1 MNTEPQPI
9 SPSPDDPELAHQL
22 EALAAENQALKQ
34 KFLTDQLAE
43 EVKEKVSVW
52 AGDAFKITISLTAL
66 MGVVIIALAYGVIQH
81 QARQTAALEAQ
92 KIAKEE
98 TQALVK
104 QIILEDVRG
113 EAVNEVRQQLTQEKS
128 WIVKK
133 IAENV
138 KQELRQDPELL
149 ARMYD
154 ISRDAT
160 KNGKK
165 LDKEGFFVVA
175 GSATSKESLAFE
187 KKIAEQA
194 NLKTLICSSASGGRF
209 VLLLS
214 QDSGKFLLPLNE
226 ANRVLQEAQKIDIL
240 KKNQMFTLP
249 NSKIFFTC
257 AKS

>member
-1 MNTEPQPI
+1 MNTEPQKL
-9 SPSPDDPELAHQL
+9 STSPDNLELASQL
-22 EALAAENQALKQ
+22 EALEAENQALKQ
-34 KFLTDQLAE
+34 KLLTDQLAE
-43 EVKEKVSVW
+43 DVKEKVSVW
-52 AGDAFKITISLTAL
+52 AQDAFKITIALTAL
-66 MGVVIIALAYGVIQH
+66 MGVAMVAVAYGVIQY
-81 QARQTAALEAQ
+81 QAKQTASLEAQ

-98 TQALVK
+98 TQAVVK

-113 EAVNEVRQQLTQEKS
+113 EAVNEVRQQLSQEKS
-128 WIVKK
+128 WIVKT

-160 KNGKK
+160 KNSKK

-175 GSATSKESLAFE
+175 GSATTKESLGFE
-187 KKIAEQA
+187 KKLAEQA
-194 NLKTLICSSASGGRF
+194 KLKTLICSVSSGGGF

-214 QDSGKFLLPLNE
+214 QDASKFLLPLNE
-226 ANRVLQEAQKIDIL
+226 ANRVLQEAKKVEVL
-240 KKNQMFTLP
+240 KKNQVFTLP

>member
-149 ARMYD
+149 AR
-154 ISRDAT
+154 
-160 KNGKK
+160 
-165 LDKEGFFVVA
+165 
-175 GSATSKESLAFE
+175 
-187 KKIAEQA
+187 
-194 NLKTLICSSASGGRF
+194 
-209 VLLLS
+209 
-214 QDSGKFLLPLNE
+214 
-226 ANRVLQEAQKIDIL
+226 
-240 KKNQMFTLP
+240 
-249 NSKIFFTC
+249 
-257 AKS
+257 

>member
-81 QARQTAALEAQ
+81 QARQTAALKAQ

-154 ISRDAT
+154 ISRDAA
-160 KNGKK
+160 KNSKK
-165 LDKEGFFVVA
+165 LDKEGFFVIA

-187 KKIAEQA
+187 QKLAEQA
-194 NLKTLICSSASGGRF
+194 KLKTLICSAPSGGRF
-209 VLLLS
+209 VLL
-214 QDSGKFLLPLNE
+214 
-226 ANRVLQEAQKIDIL
+226 
-240 KKNQMFTLP
+240 
-249 NSKIFFTC
+249 
-257 AKS
+257 